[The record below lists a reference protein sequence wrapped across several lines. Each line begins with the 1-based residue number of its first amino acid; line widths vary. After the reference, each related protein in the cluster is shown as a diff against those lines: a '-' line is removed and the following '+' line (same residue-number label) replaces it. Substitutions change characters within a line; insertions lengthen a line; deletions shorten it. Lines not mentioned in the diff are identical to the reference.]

1 MKRVGVIFA
10 GLTALAVVAGASA
23 ANAQQVRARPAQAAT
38 PAPDA
43 YAVQTARNAQQPNQI
58 NPQTRRSTLRWD
70 SVRGRWGLQLDMD
83 QSAQRDLQWRDV
95 QAGAYYS
102 VTRQLR
108 VGGSVGVAGQDALT
122 RRDTTPPPAPRV
134 RLETAFRF

>member
-10 GLTALAVVAGASA
+10 GLAAVAVMAGAGA
-23 ANAQQVRARPAQAAT
+23 ANAQQARVRPQPSAN

-43 YAVQTARNAQQPNQI
+43 YTVSNPQTAQQPNQI
-58 NPQTRRSTLRWD
+58 SPQTRRSTLRWD
-70 SVRGRWGLQLDMD
+70 ALRGRWGLQLDMD

-108 VGGSVGVAGQDALT
+108 VGGSVGVSDPDALT
-122 RRDTTPPPAPRV
+122 RRPTTPPAAPRV